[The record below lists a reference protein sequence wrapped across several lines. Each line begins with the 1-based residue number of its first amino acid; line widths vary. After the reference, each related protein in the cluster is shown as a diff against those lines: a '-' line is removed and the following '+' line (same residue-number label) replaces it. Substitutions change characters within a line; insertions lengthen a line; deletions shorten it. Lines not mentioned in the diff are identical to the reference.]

1 MKSRILTLIA
11 ITLFAALAIP
21 ARLAAQEHIRYK
33 VVDVGTL
40 GGPNSIPPLPF
51 FEGSPAGPESL
62 SRAGTFTGQ
71 ADTATTDPFAPNCFG
86 DCFVSHAIQW
96 RDGVLTDLGA
106 LHSSESL
113 SSASRWISVNGLIAG
128 FSQNGEIDPLNPDL
142 LEIRAVLWK
151 HGKITDLGTLEGG
164 YESEAFAVN
173 ARGQVVG
180 AATNG
185 IPDPSSIVGVS
196 TQVRAFLWQNGAM
209 QDLGTLPGG
218 TDAVALLV
226 NERGQIV
233 GQSYTASSI
242 PRPPTFICFDFP
254 LTLHGF
260 LWEDGKMVDLG
271 TLGGSCAFTY
281 ALNSRGQVVGQAT
294 LVGDQTSHPY
304 TWDRKRGIKDLGTL
318 GGTYGFA
325 SGINDPGV
333 VAGTATNQDDEALLA
348 FLWKDG
354 VISNLGTLPGNGCS
368 GADAINSKGQVVGGS
383 GFFLPDFFPGC
394 TDTVEHAFL
403 WENGTMVD
411 LNAFV
416 PSGSDLTLNEAV
428 FINDRGE
435 ISGFGTLPNGDFH
448 AFLLIPCGRDDTQG
462 CQDATGGTT
471 AKTHVSA
478 VSIPRPATQRDPAS
492 GSPFNRMLPPFGRAR
507 YPGIAASERNHRN
520 RHTILPGGAGN
531 LYPSL
536 PHPAQVKFAPAA
548 GKKRGQHEAHNTHAD
563 PCCRITHGTSGP
575 S

>member
-304 TWDRKRGIKDLGTL
+304 IWDRKRGIKDLGTL

-492 GSPFNRMLPPFGRAR
+492 GNPFNRMLPPFGRR
-507 YPGIAASERNHRN
+507 PIPWYRGF
-520 RHTILPGGAGN
+520 GAQ
-531 LYPSL
+531 P
-536 PHPAQVKFAPAA
+536 PK
-548 GKKRGQHEAHNTHAD
+548 
-563 PCCRITHGTSGP
+563 
-575 S
+575 

>member
-1 MKSRILTLIA
+1 MKSRILPLITA
-11 ITLFAALAIP
+11 MTLFAALALP
-21 ARLAAQEHIRYK
+21 VQLSAQGHTRYK
-33 VVDVGTL
+33 VIDVGTL
-40 GGPNSIPPLPF
+40 GGPNSSPPFPF
-51 FEGSPAGPESL
+51 FEGSASGPESL
-62 SRAGTFTGQ
+62 SSAGTFVGQ
-71 ADTATTDPFAPNCFG
+71 ADTATPDPFAPNCLG

-113 SSASRWISVNGLIAG
+113 SSASRWISVNGLLAG
-128 FSQNGEIDPLNPDL
+128 FSQNGEIDPLNPGL

-164 YESEAFAVN
+164 TESEAFAVN

-185 IPDPSSIVGVS
+185 IPDPSSIVGVT
-196 TQVRAFLWQNGAM
+196 TQVRAFLWQEGAM

-218 TDAVALLV
+218 TDALAVLI

-233 GQSYTASSI
+233 GQSYTGSSI
-242 PRPPTFICFDFP
+242 PPPTPSCTQQEG

-260 LWEDGKMVDLG
+260 LWENGRMEDIG

-294 LVGDQTSHPY
+294 LAEDQTSHPY
-304 TWDRKRGIKDLGTL
+304 IWDRKRGIKDLGTL
-318 GGTYGFA
+318 GGTYGWA
-325 SGINDPGV
+325 AAINDAGA
-333 VAGTATNQDDEALLA
+333 VAGTATNQDDDVLLA

-354 VISNLGTLPGNGCS
+354 VISNLGTLNGDTCS
-368 GADAINSKGQVVGGS
+368 IADAINSKRQVVGGS

-394 TDTVEHAFL
+394 TDTVEHAFV

-416 PSGSDLTLNEAV
+416 PPGSELTLNEAV

-435 ISGFGTLPNGDFH
+435 ISGFGTLPNGDPH
-448 AFLLIPCGRDDTQG
+448 AFVMIPCGADNTEGCKDDAVG
-462 CQDATGGTT
+462 ARV
-471 AKTHVSA
+471 AAPVSRMRVTHNQEA
-478 VSIPRPATQRDPAS
+478 AIQRRRMLIGRA
-492 GSPFNRMLPPFGRAR
+492 NRMPGLFGKRLPW
-507 YPGIAASERNHRN
+507 YH
-520 RHTILPGGAGN
+520 
-531 LYPSL
+531 SL
-536 PHPAQVKFAPAA
+536 GVQRPK
-548 GKKRGQHEAHNTHAD
+548 
-563 PCCRITHGTSGP
+563 
-575 S
+575 